1 MWRDIALTNRDAI
14 LTAMDAVA
22 AQHANSVLIAEA
34 DASAMEALFA
44 HCREVRR
51 EHDAVLNPLLQP
63 DEGEG

>member
-1 MWRDIALTNRDAI
+1 
-14 LTAMDAVA
+14 
-22 AQHANSVLIAEA
+22 
-34 DASAMEALFA
+34 LFA